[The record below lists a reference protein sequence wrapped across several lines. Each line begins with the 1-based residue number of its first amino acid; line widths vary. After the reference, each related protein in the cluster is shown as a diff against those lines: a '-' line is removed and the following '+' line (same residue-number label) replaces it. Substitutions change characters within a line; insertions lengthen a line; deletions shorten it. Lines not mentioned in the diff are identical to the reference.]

1 MLLSFLWS
9 RTPCLCFNEC
19 AYNRPDV
26 CFKQLGLEKS
36 QVKTSWPK
44 IKKRQKLKL
53 SKHKNKDWKSSK
65 PYYKF
70 VAEEWTKLYENF
82 IYEIARD
89 EVTSVPEVS

>member
-1 MLLSFLWS
+1 MVFS
-9 RTPCLCFNEC
+9 RTPCSCFNEC

-44 IKKRQKLKL
+44 FKKGKKLKL
-53 SKHKNKDWKSSK
+53 SKYKGKNWKSFNL
-65 PYYKF
+65 YYKF
-70 VAEEWTKLYENF
+70 VAEEWTKRYENF
-82 IYEIARD
+82 ICEIARD